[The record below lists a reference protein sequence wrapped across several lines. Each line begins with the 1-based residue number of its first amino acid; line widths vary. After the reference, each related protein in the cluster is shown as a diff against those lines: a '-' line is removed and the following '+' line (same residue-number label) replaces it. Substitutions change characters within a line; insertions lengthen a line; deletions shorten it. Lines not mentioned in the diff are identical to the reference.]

1 MLITTLSDLHHFIGK
16 YEKYIP
22 TLSERELLPELNFSN
37 NFNESLDHINFPDC
51 IRHITFGR
59 SFNQSF
65 KYVKFPSKLKIL
77 EINGVYNQ
85 PLDDVEFPD
94 SLIIIAIG
102 GWFNHSL
109 DKVKFPA
116 NLQDFSLRGKFEK
129 SLENVLFPVGLEILE
144 VSCLFTG
151 PLPSLPD
158 TVKHLVVDGSSD
170 ICLDTYVFPTNLL
183 SLNLGDFFSDQ
194 SLKQLPDSL
203 EVLNLGRKFLGPL
216 LTIPKNV
223 YDLGLS
229 VDYELQIKDE
239 ILAQLKFIKV
249 SEKYPFLPM
258 IYEQFPSV
266 RVQFL
271 IK

>member
-1 MLITTLSDLHHFIGK
+1 MLISTLSDLHQFIGK
-16 YEKYIP
+16 YEQYIP
-22 TLSERELLPELNFSN
+22 TLSERELLPELTFANS
-37 NFNESLDHINFPDC
+37 FNESLDHISFPEC

-59 SFNQSF
+59 AFDQSL
-65 KYVKFPSKLKIL
+65 KHVKFPSQLKVL

-94 SLIIIAIG
+94 SLEIIAIG

-116 NLQDFSLRGKFEK
+116 KLQDFSLRGRFRK
-129 SLENVLFPVGLEILE
+129 SLEAVVFPVGLEILE
-144 VSCLFTG
+144 VNCFFTG

-158 TVKHLVVDGSSD
+158 TVKYLVVDGSSD

-183 SLNLGDFFSDQ
+183 SLNLGDFFSNQ

-203 EVLNLGRKFLGPL
+203 EVLNLGKRFLGPL

-239 ILAQLKFIKV
+239 ILAQLKIIKV

-271 IK
+271 N